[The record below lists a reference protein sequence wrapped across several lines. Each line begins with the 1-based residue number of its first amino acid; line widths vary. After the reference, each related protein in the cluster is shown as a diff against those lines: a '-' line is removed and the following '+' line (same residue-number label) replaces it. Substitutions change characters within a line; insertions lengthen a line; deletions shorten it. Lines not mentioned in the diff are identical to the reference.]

1 MSSPSPSLSR
11 RRRAALAVVAAVTI
25 VVASGPRRARADVK
39 QWTVDVVPAYAAI
52 TVDGR
57 TAHGGGLAARLG
69 YGVSEALSLELIG
82 VLAWAALPELAATG
96 SKPGAPGGAVS
107 GYGALAGIRYTLD
120 VIRLVPS
127 FSLGVGAVGVRG
139 DARLGTPSSTDPLVA
154 SVDAFA
160 ISLGFALEWLVSRRF
175 AVGAEVTYQL
185 PVTALDRLPM
195 FLYAGPRL
203 VARWGGE

>member
-1 MSSPSPSLSR
+1 MRWGRLVAAAAA
-11 RRRAALAVVAAVTI
+11 AALVVTGVT
-25 VVASGPRRARADVK
+25 SPRRARADVK
-39 QWTVDVVPAYAAI
+39 DWTVDVVPAYAAI

-57 TAHGGGLAARLG
+57 TAHGGGLAARVG

-82 VLAWAALPELAATG
+82 VLSWAALPELAATAV
-96 SKPGAPGGAVS
+96 KPGAPGGAIS
-107 GYGALAGIRYTLD
+107 GYGALAGLRYTLD

-139 DARLGTPSSTDPLVA
+139 DARLGAPSSAEPLVA

-160 ISLGFALEWLVSRRF
+160 ISLGFAIEWLVSRRF

>member
-1 MSSPSPSLSR
+1 MR
-11 RRRAALAVVAAVTI
+11 TAVVAAVALV
-25 VVASGPRRARADVK
+25 VVAGIVAVAQPARADVK
-39 QWTVDVVPAYAAI
+39 QWTFDAVPAYAGI
-52 TVDGR
+52 TLDGK
-57 TAHGGGLAARLG
+57 TAHGGGLAVRLG

-82 VLAWAALPELAATG
+82 VVAGAALPDRPL
-96 SKPGAPGGAVS
+96 V
-107 GYGALAGIRYTLD
+107 GYGALGGLRYTLD

-127 FSLGVGAVGVRG
+127 FSLAVGAVGAHAEAV
-139 DARLGTPSSTDPLVA
+139 
-154 SVDAFA
+154 SVDALA
-160 ISLGFALEWLVSRRF
+160 LSLGFALEWLVSRRF